1 MFTYSP
7 PAGIDDLAGRPTR
20 DGFLNDWHD
29 FIARAFN
36 TEITSLRQIKPKL
49 DPQFATEVS
58 GVFPGNA
65 VPVTWNAFPLFISR
79 LHHNDSVGAWKDANR
94 PGRVQFDTL
103 TAQVRRQDEYC
114 EWFEYRSG
122 GSLQKIV
129 FTAEGP
135 EYWIRLAK
143 HDLGQ
148 VVSLYQKWVSPE
160 VQKADLQLS
169 KDLTW
174 LDKRVLPAGSYNPY
188 NSWNTT
194 KGVMH
199 LTHPANTLGAEINLA
214 ARATV
219 LRRDAAGNR
228 ITDVRHLACCSNF
241 GDANRSSD
249 PNIGSAVNT
258 SCVSPGGQNIQ
269 DVTLAD
275 PVALYID
282 HLQDGALTGPED
294 EPLDD
299 WFKIVRGV
307 KGRGLMAVL
316 APPPGAAFGLD
327 KVKVKGIDLGFGGQ
341 VAEVIQMVL
350 YAKVR
355 PHAGAAGAVPV
366 YGCTKNCCAPVG
378 TQPADYKNINFDS
391 LNDTG
396 TCDAGNE
403 TAYGD
408 GAAVVAF
415 AVLADAVAEV
425 HPPDPGKRAVRV
437 PPST

>member
-20 DGFLNDWHD
+20 QGFVNDWHD
-29 FIARAFN
+29 FIAGAFN
-36 TEITSLRQIKPKL
+36 TEIAALGRIRPRL
-49 DPQFATEVS
+49 EPQFATEVA
-58 GVFPGNA
+58 GIFPGDP
-65 VPVTWNAFPLFISR
+65 VPVPWNAFPLFISR
-79 LHHNDSVGAWKDANR
+79 IHGDSLGAWKDAND

-114 EWFEYRSG
+114 EWFEYRNAG
-122 GSLQKIV
+122 ALQKIV

-143 HDLGQ
+143 HDFDQ
-148 VVSLYQKWVSPE
+148 VVSLYRKWVSPD
-160 VQKADLQLS
+160 VQRADLQLS
-169 KDLTW
+169 QDLTW
-174 LDKRVLPAGSYNPY
+174 LDDEVLPAGSYNPY
-188 NSWNTT
+188 NPWNTT

-219 LRRDAAGNR
+219 LRRDVAGNR

-258 SCVSPGGQNIQ
+258 NCVTPDGQIIQ

-275 PVALYID
+275 PVALYLD
-282 HLQDGALTGPED
+282 HLQDGVLTGPDPDD

-307 KGRGLMAVL
+307 RGRGLMAVL
-316 APPPGAAFGLD
+316 APPAGAAFGLD
-327 KVKVKGIDLGFGGQ
+327 KVKVKGVDLAFGGQ
-341 VAEVIQMVL
+341 VAEAIQMVL

-355 PHAGAAGAVPV
+355 PHLGTAGAVPM
-366 YGCTKNCCAPVG
+366 YGCTKQCCAPVG
-378 TQPADYKNINFDS
+378 TPQAKYKNINFDRPE
-391 LNDTG
+391 DTG
-396 TCDAGNE
+396 SCKIGSE

-408 GAAVVAF
+408 GAPVVF
-415 AVLADAVAEV
+415 APVAEV
-425 HPPDPGKRAVRV
+425 HPPGLGKRAVRV
-437 PPST
+437 PPIS